1 MNHQPEASFRLD
13 PPTDLRPAAPE
24 ASALPEG
31 WTSLNDCLLEPRPV
45 EGMPAATILV
55 PVVLLHPE
63 FGVALLGLPGAV
75 AEAAAAAFRQRLEDA
90 RFSAIFPGHL
100 PVATLAMLPGEPLN
114 LRRRLSAAFATLPP
128 LDLAGGDGWMTV
140 VSRLLQSR
148 PLVRP
153 PTPRPRRERPL
164 PDAPPARMAPSR
176 AESARAAQARLESAR
191 TARLAVPELPWR
203 TLGPMLGL
211 AGGGLLVGLL
221 VGLNHQPA
229 APLQSGTEAA
239 PRPATSAPP
248 PRAEAQAPQAP
259 APQAPAPQAQAPAPQ
274 RQAATRPPPPVAP
287 AAPVPAPPAPVAVAP
302 AAPPPSPAPV
312 ASPGSTLPRV
322 LVRTP
327 ANLRVGPDS
336 SAPVLRTAAR
346 GEAFRVYGE
355 ARGGWIQVGGTA
367 PEGWI
372 HSSLLTEP

>member
-13 PPTDLRPAAPE
+13 PPAGPHPAAPE
-24 ASALPEG
+24 PSALPEG
-31 WTSLNDCLLEPRPV
+31 WSSLSDCLLEPRPV
-45 EGMPAATILV
+45 QGMPAATILV

-90 RFSAIFPGHL
+90 RFAAIFPGHL

-114 LRRRLSAAFATLPP
+114 LRRRLAAAFASLPP

-153 PTPRPRRERPL
+153 PTPRPRRERPQ
-164 PDAPPARMAPSR
+164 PVPSEAAPARMAPAR
-176 AESARAAQARLESAR
+176 AAPARAGSARAASSSPAG
-191 TARLAVPELPWR
+191 LAVSGLPWR
-203 TLGPMLGL
+203 TLAPMLGL

-221 VGLNHQPA
+221 LGLNHQPS
-229 APLQSGTEAA
+229 APMQSGTEAA

-248 PRAEAQAPQAP
+248 PRAEAPASQSQAAQPQASE
-259 APQAPAPQAQAPAPQ
+259 PQSPAPQ

-287 AAPVPAPPAPVAVAP
+287 AAPVPAPQPAVAP
-302 AAPPPSPAPV
+302 QAASPAP
-312 ASPGSTLPRV
+312 AAAPGSTLPRV